1 MNNWFGSSGLCIND
15 KGQLLMVLQGKS
27 KEKKLWS
34 MPTGGREDN
43 ETFEQCCMREIKE
56 ETGYLTEI
64 VEEIKIKR
72 VVYETVNIIAEIHY
86 YSVKIVGG
94 GRSIQDPDGL
104 IYDIAWKGIEELKTL
119 KLTYPEDRNFLMQ
132 FIRKNSCNQPY

>member
-104 IYDIAWKGIEELKTL
+104 IYNIAWKGIEELKTL

-132 FIRKNSCNQPY
+132 YIRKNSCNQPY

>member
-132 FIRKNSCNQPY
+132 YIRKNSCNQPY

>member
-119 KLTYPEDRNFLMQ
+119 KLTYPEDRNFLIQ
-132 FIRKNSCNQPY
+132 YIRKNSCNQPY